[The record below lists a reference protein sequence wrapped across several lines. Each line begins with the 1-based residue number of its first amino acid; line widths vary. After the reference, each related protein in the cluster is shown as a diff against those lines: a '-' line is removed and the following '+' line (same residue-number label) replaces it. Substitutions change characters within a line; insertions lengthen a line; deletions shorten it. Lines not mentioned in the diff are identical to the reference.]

1 MPEGSTGPLSPDA
14 PMTVAPHDAI
24 VIDRPEESHGLP
36 TFPVSTAERAIEGFS
51 RFAGPLV
58 FFLALGGIGWLII
71 N

>member
-1 MPEGSTGPLSPDA
+1 
-14 PMTVAPHDAI
+14 MTVAPHDAI

>member
-24 VIDRPEESHGLP
+24 VVDRPEESQGLP
-36 TFPVSTAERAIEGFS
+36 IFPVSTAERAIEGLS

-58 FFLALGGIGWLII
+58 FFLALGGIGWLIV